1 MSEEQAVSECD
12 RTIIDDSGIRW
23 DRLSVQDAR
32 DNSRR
37 GLFVS
42 GLVRGD
48 EGALILRLPHPV
60 TSGETCYIVRPQDA
74 RALRD
79 ALNARVTV
87 AADREVVGIQSA
99 GGYQEI
105 FYADGTSDVFFP
117 DEEEEDD
124 EAEPFDDGDGDAMK
138 PALVT
143 EEAPARE
150 EG

>member
-1 MSEEQAVSECD
+1 MSEERTVSECD

-23 DRLSVQDAR
+23 DHLSVQDAR

-74 RALRD
+74 RELRN
-79 ALNARVTV
+79 ALNARVTD
-87 AADREVVGIQSA
+87 AAGREVVGIQSA
-99 GGYQEI
+99 GGCQEV
-105 FYADGTSDVFFP
+105 FYADGTSEVYHA
-117 DEEEEDD
+117 DEGEEDD
-124 EAEPFDDGDGDAMK
+124 EAVPFDDEDGDAMK

-143 EEAPARE
+143 EEAPAE
-150 EG
+150 EGG